1 MATNIVVRVVI
12 ELLPFPRCHGVVRG
26 EAGVVTFDGPGRP
39 VYLPRPVV
47 QASALDVPVHR

>member
-47 QASALDVPVHR
+47 QAPALDVPVHR